1 MMQVR
6 VLSGALYSVGELY
19 VRVIRKVV
27 IMNTSNNNIPD
38 YIKAK
43 LESFKNWLFRYSK
56 IVMPVIL
63 VICVAITVV
72 VAVNA
77 NKRKVEEEET
87 VETTEE
93 VDMSNAVI
101 AVPEVP
107 LEQDAVPEINE
118 LFKAYYNA
126 MVEGDTD
133 TMDRLVDKLDA
144 TEILKA
150 QETSKYI
157 ESYPVMEVYTKTG
170 PKEGT
175 YIAYVYAEVKFY
187 DYDKPIPGMR
197 TYYVCVDENG
207 DYYLNEDGEE
217 DQNVLNYIRELTL
230 QDDVIDLNNKV
241 AVAYNDMVAE
251 DEELLD
257 FIVDLNDEIDKN
269 VGEALARAEG
279 SSTPETGDSSEEAGG
294 TEQTE
299 EPEETETAEPVRVA
313 TRVRATDVVN
323 IRKSDSET
331 ADKLGKAA
339 VGDEFALLEE
349 RGNGWSKV
357 SYEGGE
363 AFIKSEFLEP
373 VETVEADA
381 SEQNDE
387 VEEEEPETTQEDN
400 SSNSTPAST
409 GTVTVKENVRV
420 RASASESGEKLGT
433 AYVGE
438 KLELI
443 MRQADGWTKVKYNG
457 RTAYV
462 KSDYV
467 E

>member
-1 MMQVR
+1 
-6 VLSGALYSVGELY
+6 
-19 VRVIRKVV
+19 
-27 IMNTSNNNIPD
+27 MNTSNNNIQD

-43 LESFKNWLFRYSK
+43 LENFKNWLFRYSK

-63 VICVAITVV
+63 VLCVAITVV
-72 VAVNA
+72 VAINA
-77 NKRKVEEEET
+77 NKRKIAEEET

-93 VDMSNAVI
+93 VNISGTPI
-101 AVPEVP
+101 EVPEVP

-118 LFKAYYNA
+118 LFSAYYTA
-126 MVEGDTD
+126 MVEGDTA

-150 QETSKYI
+150 EETSKYI
-157 ESYPVMEVYTKTG
+157 ESYPVLEVYTKTG

-175 YIAYVYAEVKFY
+175 YIAYVYNEVKFY

-197 TYYVCVDENG
+197 AYYVCIDENG

-230 QDDVIDLNNKV
+230 QDDVIDLNNRV
-241 AVAYNDMVAE
+241 AVAYNNMVAE
-251 DEELLD
+251 DDELVD
-257 FIVDLNDEIDKN
+257 FIVDLNAEIDKN

-279 SSTPETGDSSEEAGG
+279 SVSLEADAGSETEGEPTTADES
-294 TEQTE
+294 E
-299 EPEETETAEPVRVA
+299 EPEETASTEPTTIV
-313 TRVRATDVVN
+313 TRVRAIDVVN

-339 VGDEFALLEE
+339 VGDEFTLLEE
-349 RGNGWSKV
+349 KGNGWSKI

-363 AFIKSEFLEP
+363 AYIKSQFLEP
-373 VETVEADA
+373 VETMQADA
-381 SEQNDE
+381 SDDNNEEDE
-387 VEEEEPETTQEDN
+387 PDTTTQTTTQEDN
-400 SSNSTPAST
+400 NSAPAST
-409 GTVTVKENVRV
+409 GTVTVKENVRI
-420 RASASESGEKLGT
+420 RASASENGEKLGT

-438 KLELI
+438 KLELV
-443 MRQADGWTKVKYNG
+443 MKQADGWTKIKYNG
-457 RTAYV
+457 KTAYV
-462 KSDYV
+462 KSDFV